1 MSFSEK
7 TILASVEVLPQIN
20 AINVRW
26 DKQVL
31 RDGEVIVS
39 EPHRC
44 AYGRYEREKFLADV
58 PDGEAYADAAGLE
71 EHPPIPELDQG
82 TSAE

>member
-1 MSFSEK
+1 MSLSEQMV
-7 TILASVEVLPQIN
+7 LASVEVLPQVT

-39 EPHRC
+39 EPFRR
-44 AYGRYEREKFLADV
+44 AYGRYEREQFLADV
-58 PDGEAYADAAGLE
+58 PSGEAYADSAGLE
-71 EHPPIPELDQG
+71 PSANAPAPAQEPITE
-82 TSAE
+82 